1 MKIQTFPMSL
11 FGINTYILWDPESL
25 KAAIIDP
32 AMING
37 AERDRVRD
45 FIAKNKLTV
54 TNVIN
59 THLHID
65 HCIGNNWVTDTYGVK
80 TSAHIG
86 DSGLGENIGNQARMF
101 GLPFEVK
108 GVVID
113 TPLNDGDTIKIG
125 NGELKVIH
133 VPGHSQGGLA
143 LYDATDGILI
153 SGDSLFRE
161 SIGRTDL
168 PGGNS
173 RQLLDSIK
181 NKLFTLP
188 DNTTVYPGHGPT
200 TTIGYEKTHNPFF

>member
-11 FGINTYILWDPESL
+11 FGINTYLIWDPETL
-25 KAAIIDP
+25 KAALVDP
-32 AMING
+32 AMINS
-37 AERDRVRD
+37 AERTRVAD
-45 FIAKNKLTV
+45 FISRNNLTV

-65 HCIGNNWVTDTYGVK
+65 HCIGNEWVTTKFGVK
-80 TSAHIG
+80 AAAHIG
-86 DSGLGENIGNQARMF
+86 DSALGANIGNQARMF

-113 TPLNDGDTIKIG
+113 TPLEDGDTITIG

-143 LYDATDGILI
+143 LYDAADGILI

-168 PGGNS
+168 PGGDT

-200 TTIGYEKTHNPFF
+200 TTIGHEKSHNPFF